1 MSKPKKD
8 RRVEF
13 PPRVVYF
20 KPQGIPMVQLAQV
33 VLHVDEYEAVR
44 LVDREKLD
52 QEQAAKR
59 LGVSRATCARILESA
74 RQKIAEALV
83 EGKAIRIE
91 GGSFVLGVNRFRCLD
106 CGALWESEISQGLE
120 KPAKAACP
128 NCHSARVLDFA
139 RQAGWQPGPS
149 WRGRGRHGGLGGFGG
164 SGGGGK
170 GGVPGRWSGP

>member
-8 RRVEF
+8 RRVES
-13 PPRVVYF
+13 PPTVVYF

-52 QEQAAKR
+52 QEQAAER
-59 LGVSRATCARILESA
+59 MGVSRATCARILESA
-74 RQKIAEALV
+74 HHKIAEALV

-106 CGALWESEISQGLE
+106 CGTLWEAEI
-120 KPAKAACP
+120 PADPGPPDQAVCP
-128 NCHSARVLDFA
+128 GCRSTRVLDFA
-139 RQAGWQPGPS
+139 RQAGWQPGFP
-149 WRGRGRHGGLGGFGG
+149 WRGGGRHGG
-164 SGGGGK
+164 SGGIGGP
-170 GGVPGRWSGP
+170 GGHGRRGGPGGWSGP